1 MLQHRH
7 PQPGVL
13 DGEPDPGLHRGFGQ
27 AIGTPHHLREPPAAP
42 RTEVPVPEADDLG
55 GSEVEPV
62 RQRVDGHHR
71 VEQPRAAGQVVGGAQ
86 RRRHRDAVHGG
97 DLVGREQVGA
107 HHETRPGAL
116 PATRR
121 DHLRRGVRR
130 PAGRDQQL
138 GCGPAAEH
146 PAPLHDER
154 GREGPQ
160 PEGVLDVG
168 SDVDTGEQ
176 SPEAGAAQLR
186 PGDPPGGD
194 GQGAT
199 ERSGEHRTWTQRR
212 PARFRPTRD
221 RSEMRGR

>member
-116 PATRR
+116 PA
-121 DHLRRGVRR
+121 
-130 PAGRDQQL
+130 
-138 GCGPAAEH
+138 
-146 PAPLHDER
+146 
-154 GREGPQ
+154 GPQ
-160 PEGVLDVG
+160 DAP
-168 SDVDTGEQ
+168 SN
-176 SPEAGAAQLR
+176 SAADQPPSTPR
-186 PGDPPGGD
+186 PCTTS
-194 GQGAT
+194 A
-199 ERSGEHRTWTQRR
+199 
-212 PARFRPTRD
+212 AARD
-221 RSEMRGR
+221 RSPRVSSTSDRT